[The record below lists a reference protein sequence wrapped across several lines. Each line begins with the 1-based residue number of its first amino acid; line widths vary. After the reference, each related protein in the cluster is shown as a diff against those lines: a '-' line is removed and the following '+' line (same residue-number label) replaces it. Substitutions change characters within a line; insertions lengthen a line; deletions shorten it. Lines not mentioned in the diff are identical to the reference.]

1 MFGPKPSVAVNA
13 ALFQLSVIDAGNAF
27 SHVSAFL
34 PDVGIVGAVHGK
46 IPGLS
51 VRDRNFLFA
60 KESIEN
66 SQS

>member
-1 MFGPKPSVAVNA
+1 MK
-13 ALFQLSVIDAGNAF
+13 DATAKDKYPEFEGLGLTD
-27 SHVSAFL
+27 SEQVSYDRFRFW
-34 PDVGIVGAVHGK
+34 K
-46 IPGLS
+46 